1 MSNPFAAGIKSTPAA
16 AVPTKGIFGGLSAP
30 TGPSLL
36 TNITAGAT
44 TLWASTTA
52 LQGPGLYTILAL
64 IIGIAIAVI
73 LLVVDNFVPF
83 LPVNPI
89 SGPSTAARAGKT
101 FWKDGDSENLIVP
114 AASSPTVSASTY
126 TMSVQIVIGDTRT
139 PSLGKFRHVV
149 HRGSNPCG
157 ISAPPSG
164 AGASGQAGIQPTDL
178 PTGTEP
184 TYLSLGLPQVM
195 NPGLF
200 LDTYKNDM
208 HIFVHT
214 QGSEEGMSVL
224 LLESMTVSDLPLN
237 TPFTIGIVCNGST
250 LEVYMNCALY
260 STMVLK
266 GTPYL
271 PKMDN
276 QWFGRY
282 CAYPMSGLVKKLQL
296 WSTALSVSDY
306 KQMCGTASFDMAN
319 MPASCSTTSSASAT
333 STAATASSAVS
344 NAKSYFNLS

>member
-1 MSNPFAAGIKSTPAA
+1 MSNPFAAGIRPTPAA
-16 AVPTKGIFGGLSAP
+16 AAARPIFGAAVLAAP
-30 TGPSLL
+30 TSLL

-52 LQGPGLYTILAL
+52 LQGAGLYVIIAL
-64 IIGIAIAVI
+64 ITGLAIAVI
-73 LLVVDNFVPF
+73 LLVIDNFVPF
-83 LPVNPI
+83 LPINPI
-89 SGPSTAARAGKT
+89 SGPSAAARAGKT

-114 AASSPTVSASTY
+114 AASSPTTNAAQY
-126 TMSVQIVIGDTRT
+126 TMSVEIVIGDTRA

-157 ISAPPSG
+157 ISAPASG
-164 AGASGQAGIQPTDL
+164 AGASGQAGIQPSDL
-178 PTGTEP
+178 PPDTEP

-214 QGSEEGMSVL
+214 QGNEEGMSVL
-224 LLESMTVSDLPLN
+224 LLESMTVADLPLN
-237 TPFTIGIVCNGST
+237 TPFTLGLVCNGTT
-250 LEVYMNCALY
+250 LEVYLNCALY

-296 WSTALSVSDY
+296 WSTALSVGDY
-306 KQMCGTASFDMAN
+306 KQLCGSASFNMDN
-319 MPASCSTTSSASAT
+319 MPSSCATSTSASAT
-333 STAATASSAVS
+333 STAATTSSAVAQ
-344 NAKSYFNLS
+344 AKSYFNLS